1 MWNINTIDDDIKV
14 PPKTA
19 AQVYFWARNAL
30 DKLMRASTPPQA
42 HVFGVLDG
50 HKITKCLCVAMRLGV
65 ADQLNNGPQAC
76 SDLAR
81 VLKVNADALYRVMR
95 LLASRQIF
103 KELPDR
109 RFELTPA
116 AALLR
121 SG

>member
-19 AQVYFWARNAL
+19 AQVYLWARNTL
-30 DKLMRASTPPQA
+30 DKLKRAITPPQL
-42 HVFGVLDG
+42 HVFELLDG
-50 HKITKCLCVAMRLGV
+50 HKVTQCLCVAMRLGV
-65 ADQLNNGPQAC
+65 ADQLNNGPKAC
-76 SDLAR
+76 SELAR
-81 VLKVNADALYRVMR
+81 ALHVNADALYRVMR
-95 LLASRQIF
+95 LLASKQIF

-121 SG
+121 